1 MQVLNLQKILRKQML
16 KEDWIAKEME
26 FSEMLEKAK
35 TNKGHVE
42 NQIEELEIFL
52 ETIRDKIK
60 TFK

>member
-1 MQVLNLQKILRKQML
+1 ML
-16 KEDWIAKEME
+16 KEDWEAKEME
-26 FSEMLEKAK
+26 FLEMLEKAK